1 MIIMVSLMLKMLDS
15 LFLWHKYAVHRVS
28 IFGVRPTQVVLNAV
42 AKVLLCSGRMPEA
55 LAFYR
60 DAEVGGSEGS

>member
-1 MIIMVSLMLKMLDS
+1 MQFIEFPFS
-15 LFLWHKYAVHRVS
+15 
-28 IFGVRPTQVVLNAV
+28 GVRPTQVVLNAV

>member
-1 MIIMVSLMLKMLDS
+1 MQFIEFPFSGS
-15 LFLWHKYAVHRVS
+15 
-28 IFGVRPTQVVLNAV
+28 PTQVVLNAV

-60 DAEVGGSEGS
+60 DAEVGGEWRELRMIEIYDQVYTDILSV

>member
-1 MIIMVSLMLKMLDS
+1 M
-15 LFLWHKYAVHRVS
+15 
-28 IFGVRPTQVVLNAV
+28 VLNAV

-60 DAEVGGSEGS
+60 DAEVGGSKLGADLSE